1 LPEARAGHAARRT
14 TLGPPPERFPKVTII
29 GIVGDVR
36 HVGFDT
42 ASRPEVYRR
51 YACNPLGAPIL
62 VIRIAA
68 DPGPLAGLL
77 SARVRSVNAG
87 VPAYNVY
94 LRNALVERSTAQRR
108 FVMFLLTGFA
118 DCAWLWGRPRGA
130 LRGWSSDR
138 ACVWR
143 QRESSVVRWR
153 PWV

>member
-1 LPEARAGHAARRT
+1 LPEARAGHAPRRT
-14 TLGPPPERFPKVTII
+14 TLGSPPERFPWVTII
-29 GIVGDVR
+29 GIVGDAR

-42 ASRPEVYRR
+42 APRPEVYQP

-62 VIRIAA
+62 VIRTAA
-68 DPGPLAGLL
+68 DPAPLAGLL
-77 SARVRSVNAG
+77 GARAWPVNAG

-94 LRNALVERSTAQRR
+94 LMNALVERSAAQRR

-118 DCAWLWGRPRGA
+118 DCAWLWGRRRGA
-130 LRGWSSDR
+130 LCGWSSDR

-143 QRESSVVRWR
+143 QPESSVVRWR